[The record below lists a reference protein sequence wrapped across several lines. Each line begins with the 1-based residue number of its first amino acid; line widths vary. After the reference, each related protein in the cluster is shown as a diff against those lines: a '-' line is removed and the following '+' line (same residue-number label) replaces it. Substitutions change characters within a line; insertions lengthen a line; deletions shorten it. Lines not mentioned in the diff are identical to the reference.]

1 MYIKEK
7 DRKKYE
13 DPKIMILKDA
23 YTKLNKYSTAKNVEI
38 MLFGVIDKKDNIYTI
53 TDFVIPPQT
62 SNSGVFV
69 TTHDEKYAEWLQ
81 NMPREARQKLRL
93 HYHTHP
99 KMGTSPSGTDQE
111 TIQDKVENI
120 NDFYIRMIGNEKQE
134 FHIDLFDMEK
144 KMLFEEMDMYL
155 FLEDYTI
162 MFGKHEPEIITG
174 NYKDANKE
182 LNEQIFNTP
191 ATITNYY
198 NYPYSGITYPK
209 AIKEKETEPDP
220 YADTFVDLL
229 DRLEK
234 ENNKYPSKKLKAEL
248 VSNRC
253 KDVMSTFSITKEQ
266 WNKLER
272 AEYIDYI
279 DEYLS
284 YIFDMREF
292 I

>member
-1 MYIKEK
+1 MYIKKK
-7 DRKKYE
+7 DKEKYE

-38 MLFGVIDKKDNIYTI
+38 MLFGIVDRKDNIYTI
-53 TDFVIPPQT
+53 TDFIVPPQT

-69 TTHDEKYAEWLQ
+69 TTHDKKYAEWLQ
-81 NMPREARQKLRL
+81 NMPREERQKLRL

-134 FHIDLFDMEK
+134 FHIDLFDMAN
-144 KMLFEEMDMYL
+144 KMLFEEMSMYL

-162 MFGKHEPEIITG
+162 MLGKHEPEIITSE
-174 NYKDANKE
+174 YKSANKE
-182 LNEQIFNTP
+182 LDEQIFTNPNTP
-191 ATITNYY
+191 TNYY
-198 NYPYSGITYPK
+198 SYTYSGKPYTQ
-209 AIKEKETEPDP
+209 AIQEKEIKVDP
-220 YADTFVDLL
+220 YTNMFADILA
-229 DRLEK
+229 RLEN
-234 ENNKYPSKKLKAEL
+234 EENKYPSKKLKQEL
-248 VSNRC
+248 KTDKY
-253 KDVMSTFSITKEQ
+253 KDVRSTFSITDIE
-266 WNKLER
+266 WSKLER
-272 AEYIDYI
+272 QEYIDYI

-284 YIFDMREF
+284 YLYDMRDF